1 MRSLQVAIFLASRS
15 ILRGNRGI
23 MLMSILMLC
32 LVYINL
38 LFIPSLLKGATDQ
51 ADRQLRNTFTADL
64 TVTAV
69 GKTGIITDARATID
83 DILKIDGVEAATPV
97 YRAGNYIAYEDKSGS
112 WPVEAIEPDSYHTV
126 FTNTITEGTF
136 LSNDDKDKVVL
147 GAVVAGNGIEDKR
160 GYEGSLQTVPIG
172 GTVTATIG
180 QNPNTQLEVM
190 GIFYDQFILADQRA
204 FITMETLEQY
214 LPTADNKATSVYVKI
229 ADGADEDVVLSSI
242 ENLEAGLDAKL
253 PEEIAGFVKDQAD
266 TISII
271 NRILSAISFLVAA
284 ITVFIVTYVDLV
296 NRRKQIGIERAI
308 GITNSSL
315 ILSYII
321 RALIYTVIGVGVG
334 ALVYLFIIIPFFE
347 QYPFS
352 FPGGPVSLS
361 VQYILMRRYALI
373 LLAVSL
379 LAALLPSWQSVR
391 IKLLDAIWGVT

>member
-1 MRSLQVAIFLASRS
+1 MRSLRVAIFLAGRS

-38 LFIPSLLKGATDQ
+38 LFIPSLLQGAIEQ
-51 ADRQLRNTFTADL
+51 SDRQLRNTFTADL
-64 TVTAV
+64 TVTAA
-69 GKTGIITDARATID
+69 GKAGIITDATATTN
-83 DILKIDGVEAATPV
+83 DILEIDGVEAATPV
-97 YRAGNYIAYEDKSGS
+97 YRAGNYIAYEDKAGN
-112 WPVEAIEPDSYHTV
+112 WPVEAIETSSYHTV
-126 FTNTITEGTF
+126 FTDNIIEGNF
-136 LSNDDKDKVVL
+136 LSDDDKDKIVL
-147 GAVVAGNGIEDKR
+147 GAAVAGNGIEDER

-172 GTVTATIG
+172 STVTATIG
-180 QNPNTQLEVM
+180 QNPDTQVEVT

-204 FITMETLEQY
+204 FITMKTLEQY

-229 ADGADEDVVLSSI
+229 ADGADANAILSSI

-253 PEEIAGFVKDQAD
+253 PEEIVGFVKDQAD
-266 TISII
+266 TISFI
-271 NRILSAISFLVAA
+271 NRILSLISFLVAA

-296 NRRKQIGIERAI
+296 NRRRQIGIERAI

-315 ILSYII
+315 ILSYVM
-321 RALIYTVIGVGVG
+321 RAIVYTVIGVGIG

-347 QYPFS
+347 RYPFN

-373 LLAVSL
+373 LLLVAL

>member
-1 MRSLQVAIFLASRS
+1 MRSLRVAVFLASRS

-51 ADRQLRNTFTADL
+51 ADRQLRHTFTADL

-69 GKTGIITDARATID
+69 GKAGIITDATATID
-83 DILKIDGVEAATPV
+83 DILKIDGVEAATSV
-97 YRAGNYIAYEDKSGS
+97 YRAGNYIAYDDKSGS
-112 WPVEAIEPDSYHTV
+112 WPVEAIEPSSYHTV
-126 FTNTITEGTF
+126 FTDNITEGDF
-136 LSNDDKDKVVL
+136 LNDDDKDKIVL
-147 GAVVAGNGIEDKR
+147 GAAVAGNGIEDKR
-160 GYEGSLQTVPIG
+160 GYEGSLRTVPIG
-172 GTVTATIG
+172 STVTATIG
-180 QNPNTQLEVM
+180 QSPSTQVEVT
-190 GIFYDQFILADQRA
+190 GIFYDQFVLADQRA
-204 FITMETLEQY
+204 FITMATLEQY
-214 LPTADNKATSVYVKI
+214 LPMADNKATSIYVKI
-229 ADGADEDVVLSSI
+229 ADGADANTILSSI

-271 NRILSAISFLVAA
+271 NRILSVISFLVAA

-315 ILSYII
+315 ILSYIM
-321 RALIYTVIGVGVG
+321 RALVYTVIGVGIG
-334 ALVYLFIIIPFFE
+334 ALLYLFIIIPFFE
-347 QYPFS
+347 RYPFS

-361 VQYILMRRYALI
+361 VQYVLMRRYGLI
-373 LLAVSL
+373 LLVVAL